1 MRKQTTFLKYVTN
14 STPMRGGEDAAIS
27 IGQHRPIYDDAPAL
41 RTDQT
46 GNRIDNRGLTRSR
59 AAEKGCEPA
68 PTAEMDV
75 EFEGAEPMLDID
87 FEHGV
92 KLRKGYGS
100 CAEPSSRD
108 NLWSDKWDG
117 NRQKYINFCCT
128 KQPRRGRA
136 TLGPLNGKDDTEG
149 MATSDGR

>member
-1 MRKQTTFLKYVTN
+1 MNCALIATRSKPPAKGQVVANGKMWKQTTFLKYVTN

-27 IGQHRPIYDDAPAL
+27 IGQHRPVDDNPPSL
-41 RTDQT
+41 RADQT

-59 AAEKGCEPA
+59 AAKKGCEPA

-75 EFEGAEPMLDID
+75 ELEGAEPMLDID

-100 CAEPSSRD
+100 CLDPGSR
-108 NLWSDKWDG
+108 W
-117 NRQKYINFCCT
+117 
-128 KQPRRGRA
+128 P
-136 TLGPLNGKDDTEG
+136 
-149 MATSDGR
+149 TST